1 MQVKINL
8 SSEGGITMSRTEI
21 ISVGNEL
28 LSGRT
33 LNTNAQWLCQQLF
46 QLGIRAKRI
55 VTVGDELD
63 ELASCIR
70 EAIGRGTSLLITT
83 GGLGPTYDD
92 MTLEGVAKALGLE
105 LLEHPEALKL
115 IQEKYSKASS
125 VGKEIVLTQ
134 ARRKMATLPRG
145 ANPIP
150 NPVGTAPAVY
160 LEVDGRIIFCLPGV
174 PEEMRAIFETYV
186 RPLITSRFRGSAVA
200 IKRAILVGIMESS
213 LAPLIDEV
221 RKAFPSIYIKSHPS
235 RSELDQPL
243 IELEV
248 QGDEESAQGAIKA
261 LINLAEREGG
271 KLVSEG
277 V

>member
-1 MQVKINL
+1 
-8 SSEGGITMSRTEI
+8 MSRVEI
-21 ISVGNEL
+21 ISVGHEL

-55 VTVGDELD
+55 VTVGDELE
-63 ELASCIR
+63 ELASCVR
-70 EAIGRGTSLLITT
+70 EAINRGTVLLITT

-92 MTLEGVAKALGLE
+92 ITLEGVAKALGLE

-115 IQEKYSKASS
+115 IQEKYAKATLKGSE
-125 VGKEIVLTQ
+125 VVLTQ
-134 ARRKMATLPRG
+134 ARRKMAVLPRG
-145 ANPIP
+145 AKPIP

-160 LEVDGRIIFCLPGV
+160 LETDGRVILCLPGV
-174 PEEMRAIFETYV
+174 PEEMRAIFEAYV
-186 RPLITSRFRGSAVA
+186 RPLIASRFKGSLITV
-200 IKRAILVGIMESS
+200 KRVVLSDLMESS

-243 IELEV
+243 IEIEV
-248 QGDEESAQGAIKA
+248 QGDEQLAQAAIRA
-261 LINLAEREGG
+261 LIGLAERQGG
-271 KLVSEG
+271 KLVSDNI
-277 V
+277 